1 MDFQDFK
8 LYGLCVVRLKHQ
20 IALAKERGR
29 MCDGR
34 VALESFCTGEVEE
47 IVDLLE
53 LYDLK
58 VNMDDSRQGLGAML
72 EELAQDAS
80 LFVREPLA
88 FDYDENGELCLYL
101 LESSQVKAHPAEAR
115 TELET
120 AGVLTTEI

>member
-1 MDFQDFK
+1 MDYQDFK
-8 LYGLCVVRLKHQ
+8 LYGLCVMRLKHQ
-20 IALAKERGR
+20 IALARERGR
-29 MCDGR
+29 MCNGR
-34 VALESFCTGEVEE
+34 AVLESFCTGEVEE

-58 VNMDDSRQGLGAML
+58 DNSRQGLSAML
-72 EELAQDAS
+72 EELAGDAS

-88 FDYDENGELCLYL
+88 FDYDESGELCLYL
-101 LESSQVKAHPAEAR
+101 LEEAQVKADPAEVK

>member
-1 MDFQDFK
+1 MDLQDFK
-8 LYGLCVVRLKHQ
+8 LYGLCVMRLKHQ

-29 MCDGR
+29 MCNGR

-53 LYDLK
+53 LYDLRDLK
-58 VNMDDSRQGLGAML
+58 DISRLALDAML
-72 EELAQDAS
+72 CELAGDAS

-88 FDYDENGELCLYL
+88 FDYDESGDLCLYL
-101 LESSQVKAHPAEAR
+101 LEEAQVKAEPAELK

-120 AGVLTTEI
+120 IGA

>member
-1 MDFQDFK
+1 MDLQDFK
-8 LYGLCVVRLKHQ
+8 LYGLCVMRLKHQ

-29 MCDGR
+29 MCNGR

-58 VNMDDSRQGLGAML
+58 DISRRALDAML
-72 EELAQDAS
+72 CELAEDAS
-80 LFVREPLA
+80 LFVREPIA
-88 FDYDENGELCLYL
+88 FDYDESGELCLYL
-101 LESSQVKAHPAEAR
+101 LEHARVKASPAELK

-120 AGVLTTEI
+120 VEA